1 VHDERGLIGVVDAV
15 FTAER
20 LVVELEGLRF
30 HTTPEQRGNDAAR
43 FNRLGMAGWL
53 PLRYTWLD
61 VVRQPGAVA
70 GELRQALARRRRVD

>member
-53 PLRYTWLD
+53 PLRYIWLD